1 MATKLEQEVDKWR
14 KEARDWKKRCKSQ
27 EKENE
32 ELSQFNSYLTKKI
45 LRLTDEEEKTMYLT
59 TKLNELNKLSID
71 QKLKQVHDGNTSR
84 ENK

>member
-14 KEARDWKKRCKSQ
+14 KEAKEWKKRCKAQ